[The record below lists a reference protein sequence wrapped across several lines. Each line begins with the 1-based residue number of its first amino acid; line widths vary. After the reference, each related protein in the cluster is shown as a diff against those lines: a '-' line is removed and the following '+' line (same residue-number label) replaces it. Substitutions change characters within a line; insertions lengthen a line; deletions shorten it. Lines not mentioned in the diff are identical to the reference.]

1 MFSTTLGIFEIMVK
15 FFKWQITLSQ
25 LQWIGWTIITLL
37 MFCSYLQE
45 EDIIWSSV
53 FTVANIFSTVL
64 IIYGNAYWLFPR
76 LYKPEK
82 KLFYWQLVV
91 LLLIVITIA
100 RVEFRIFMQSVFF
113 PKEGDESNRI
123 QLYIG
128 SGVSNII
135 RFFFS
140 FIFRFAIDYFT
151 VRREQERLKQHTT
164 EMELNLLKAQVQPH
178 FLFNTLN
185 NIYYVAHK
193 ESPETAVLL
202 EKLSN
207 IMRYFVDEAPKKEV
221 LLATEIQFIS
231 DYIDLEKMRIRH
243 PLKLDFQVKG
253 DVKLVKVSPMLIM
266 PFVENV
272 FKHGI
277 DKRRT
282 DNILVL
288 NIERCADSLS
298 VKVCNRIVSSRLQ
311 KQKGGGLQNLRNR
324 LQLLYGDRFDLTTTE
339 KEDYFI
345 VHLNIPL

>member
-1 MFSTTLGIFEIMVK
+1 MVK
-15 FFKWQITLSQ
+15 FFKWQISLNQ
-25 LQWIGWTIITLL
+25 LQWIGWMIITLL

-45 EDIIWSSV
+45 EDILWSSI
-53 FTVANIFSTVL
+53 FTVANMLSTVL

-76 LYKPEK
+76 FYKPGK
-82 KLFYWQLVV
+82 KLFYWQLVA

-100 RVEFRIFMQSVFF
+100 KVEFRTFMQSVFF
-113 PKEGDESNRI
+113 PKDIDDSSRL

-128 SGVSNII
+128 TGVSNII
-135 RFFFS
+135 RIFFS

-151 VRREQERLKQHTT
+151 VRREQELLKQHTT

-185 NIYYVAHK
+185 NIYYVAQK
-193 ESPETAVLL
+193 ESPETAALL

-221 LLATEIQFIS
+221 LLATEINFIS

-253 DVKLVKVSPMLIM
+253 DVSLVKVSPMLIM

-282 DNILVL
+282 DNLLVL
-288 NIERCADSLS
+288 HIQRCADSIA
-298 VKVCNRIVSSRLQ
+298 VEVCNRIVSAKLE
-311 KQKGGGLQNLRNR
+311 KQAGSGLQNLRNR
-324 LQLLYGDRFDLTTTE
+324 LQLLYGNSFDLTITE
-339 KEDYFI
+339 KDDYFS